1 MSVGNWIVGVRAD
14 TSRTSRSIRRIF
26 GEHLIEPTNQARSN
40 LSIRRD
46 GRWNRSWIVYIG
58 GDVAFRVTTRDRA
71 IKIVR
76 QILGEIALPNMPG
89 RVRLRAFAGGQQVVL
104 LDHQRPALVDDLE
117 LRSAGIEELP
127 VWEPVINVDTEVLQ
141 QSPMLVGRGVPETP
155 SRYRI
160 AGIVTGGV
168 AADGNADVIG
178 LWRHSTDQ
186 SEAAIDLLNALQHRA
201 ALNVALDP
209 DEARLQILRLIAG

>member
-1 MSVGNWIVGVRAD
+1 
-14 TSRTSRSIRRIF
+14 
-26 GEHLIEPTNQARSN
+26 
-40 LSIRRD
+40 
-46 GRWNRSWIVYIG
+46 
-58 GDVAFRVTTRDRA
+58 
-71 IKIVR
+71 
-76 QILGEIALPNMPG
+76 MPG